1 MAKKAKEKT
10 ALTPEREFNAL
21 SDADK
26 VLYMSAY
33 VLDEASKGN
42 LDLARAFYDNMQSD
56 DAVANKGD
64 DYIKILTSQMGLI
77 IATGHLIS
85 GPGEVDG
92 EDHARR
98 EALTI
103 GMHIASYIAH
113 LESRLRILETK
124 LKETT
129 NGITK

>member
-1 MAKKAKEKT
+1 MAKKAKEK
-10 ALTPEREFNAL
+10 AAPTPEQEFNAL
-21 SDADK
+21 SGEDK

-42 LDLARAFYDNMQSD
+42 LDLARSFYENMQSED
-56 DAVANKGD
+56 IMADKGN
-64 DYIKILTSQMGLI
+64 DYVKILSSQMGLI
-77 IATGHLIS
+77 IATGHLVS
-85 GPGEVDG
+85 SPGEVDG

-103 GMHIASYIAH
+103 GMHIASYITH

-124 LKETT
+124 LKEITD
-129 NGITK
+129 GITK

>member
-1 MAKKAKEKT
+1 MAKKAKEK
-10 ALTPEREFNAL
+10 AAPTPEQEFNAL
-21 SDADK
+21 SGEDK

-42 LDLARAFYDNMQSD
+42 LDLARSFYDNVQSED
-56 DAVANKGD
+56 IMADKGN
-64 DYIKILTSQMGLI
+64 DYVKILSSQMGLI
-77 IATGHLIS
+77 IATGHLVS
-85 GPGEVDG
+85 GPGEADSADNV
-92 EDHARR
+92 RK
-98 EALTI
+98 EAI
-103 GMHIASYIAH
+103 AICAHIASYIAH